1 MGTRVRVTY
10 VAMDEYKPILSASSF
25 KELREG
31 LDEYYGVDKGQAEC
45 LGFTPYDTKYPD
57 DYEGHYSYSYTMK
70 RYDEEVTNIDVVKV
84 YCVNHHP
91 HTIYEI

>member
-1 MGTRVRVTY
+1 MATRVRVTY

-25 KELREG
+25 EELRKG
-31 LDEYYGVDKGQAEC
+31 LDEYYGVDKGQAQC
-45 LGFTPYDTKYPD
+45 LGFVQFMTKYPD

-70 RYDEEVTNIDVVKV
+70 QYDKEITNIDVVKV
-84 YCVNHHP
+84 YCVNYHP

>member
-25 KELREG
+25 EAIKEG

-57 DYEGHYSYSYTMK
+57 DYEGYYSYSYTIK
-70 RYDEEVTNIDVVKV
+70 QYDKEITNIDVVKV
-84 YCVNHHP
+84 YCVNYHP

>member
-1 MGTRVRVTY
+1 MGTRLRVTY

-25 KELREG
+25 DAIKEG

-45 LGFTPYDTKYPD
+45 LGFTPYNTKYPD
-57 DYEGHYSYSYTMK
+57 DYEGHYSYSYTIK
-70 RYDEEVTNIDVVKV
+70 RYDKEITNIDVVKV
-84 YCVNHHP
+84 YCVNYHP